1 MSKPENYHT
10 IRYGNK
16 DGELKFGHLHND
28 GVKSSFLVRS
38 GSDPLHYMTFDSDG
52 VRDGQTLNRCTNTF
66 SIKCGD
72 TVKGDDP
79 AFIVEALSGDI
90 VLMAKNG
97 NIRMEAQNVLIKAD
111 GYDNKTGNINIEA
124 NERVNILA
132 KEVNVN
138 AKQAMRLIST
148 GVGEITCKAIL
159 DIQASYTKCL
169 SGVSKDNPTKYG
181 ETCKNII

>member
-1 MSKPENYHT
+1 MAEAENFHT

-28 GVKSSFLVRS
+28 EVKSAFLVRS
-38 GSDPLHYMTFDSDG
+38 GSDPLHYITLESDG
-52 VRDGQTLNRCTNTF
+52 NREGQTINRCTSTF
-66 SIKCGD
+66 QVKCGD
-72 TVKGDDP
+72 TVKGDAP
-79 AFIVEALSGDI
+79 AFIVEALNGDI
-90 VLMAKNG
+90 ILMAKNG

-138 AKQAMRLIST
+138 AKQAIRLIST

-159 DIQASYTKCL
+159 NIQASYTKCL
-169 SGVSKDNPTKYG
+169 SGVCKDNPTKFG
-181 ETCKNII
+181 ETPTNLP